1 LDDIIEI
8 AAVFLDNDGIP
19 LEDGSFSA
27 LVKPTKRVS
36 TLITTLTGI
45 TQSMVADADDF
56 GIVGRSF
63 IDTTPKIGGKAF
75 LVQKLRSKSR
85 RNRTQPKLEDEDT

>member
-1 LDDIIEI
+1 
-8 AAVFLDNDGIP
+8 
-19 LEDGSFSA
+19 
-27 LVKPTKRVS
+27 
-36 TLITTLTGI
+36 
-45 TQSMVADADDF
+45 MVADADDF